1 MRETEKDLPWIGEGL
16 RLSGPAIMDGEKGY
30 AMLHTTQR
38 YLYTGREEPLALSWY
53 PYNGGAVLFDDCETM
68 PVDAVLYVDDERLII
83 DTPDGR
89 KEVTRE
95 TEDLAVIRW
104 ADDMYI
110 AATIRRAERYAS
122 QQKDR
127 VLSWIR
133 GENDDDLARSLV
145 YEILDYID
153 GREPEDDDR
162 DRAIDIACV
171 LMAQDREI
179 ITALE
184 RAEYIA

>member
-1 MRETEKDLPWIGEGL
+1 MRETKTDLPWIDEGL

-30 AMLHTTQR
+30 VMLHTTQH
-38 YLYTGREEPLALSWY
+38 YLYTWREEPLALTWY
-53 PYNGGAVLFDDCETM
+53 PDNGGAVNMYDCKTM
-68 PVDAVLYVDDERLII
+68 PAAVTYVDDDKLTI
-83 DTPDGR
+83 DTPEGR
-89 KEVTRE
+89 KEITRE

-110 AATIRRAERYAS
+110 AATIRRAERYAEA
-122 QQKDR
+122 R
-127 VLSWIR
+127 RGLVLSWIR

-153 GREPEDDDR
+153 GREPEDDGQ
-162 DRAIDIACV
+162 DRAVDIACV

>member
-1 MRETEKDLPWIGEGL
+1 MRKKTDLPWIDEGI

-53 PYNGGAVLFDDCETM
+53 PYHGGIVLFDDYKTE
-68 PVDAVLYVDDERLII
+68 PAAVEYVDDDKLII
-83 DTPDGR
+83 QTPDGR
-89 KEVTRE
+89 KEITRE

-133 GENDDDLARSLV
+133 GENDNDLARSLT
-145 YEILDYID
+145 YMILDYID

-162 DRAIDIACV
+162 DHAVEVACI
-171 LMAQDREI
+171 LLAQDGEVLR
-179 ITALE
+179 ALE
-184 RAEYIA
+184 TSEYIA

>member
-1 MRETEKDLPWIGEGL
+1 MREKTDLPWIDEGL
-16 RLSGPAIMDGEKGY
+16 RLSGPGRIDGEKGY
-30 AMLHTTQR
+30 AMLHTTGN
-38 YLYTGREEPLALSWY
+38 YLYTGRTEPLALSWY

-68 PVDAVLYVDDERLII
+68 PARVTYVDDDKLII
-83 DTPDGR
+83 QTPEGR
-89 KEVTRE
+89 KEITRE

-110 AATIRRAERYAS
+110 AATIRRAERYAEA
-122 QQKDR
+122 R
-127 VLSWIR
+127 RGLVLSWIR

>member
-1 MRETEKDLPWIGEGL
+1 MRKETDMPWIGEGI
-16 RLSGPAIMDGEKGY
+16 RLSGPGRLDGEKGY
-30 AMLHTTQR
+30 AMLHTTGN
-38 YLYTGREEPLALSWY
+38 YLYTGRTGPLALTWY

-68 PVDAVLYVDDERLII
+68 PAAVTYVDDDKLII
-83 DTPDGR
+83 QTPEGR
-89 KEVTRE
+89 REITRE

-133 GENDDDLARSLV
+133 GENDNDLARSLT
-145 YEILDYID
+145 YTILDYID

-162 DRAIDIACV
+162 DHAVEVACI
-171 LMAQDREI
+171 LLAQDGEVIR
-179 ITALE
+179 ALAQ
-184 RAEYIA
+184 AEYIA

>member
-1 MRETEKDLPWIGEGL
+1 MRETERDLPWIGEGV

-68 PVDAVLYVDDERLII
+68 PAAVTYVDDDRLII
-83 DTPDGR
+83 DTPEGR
-89 KEVTRE
+89 KEITRE

-133 GENDDDLARSLV
+133 GDNDNDLARSLT
-145 YEILDYID
+145 YMILDYID
-153 GREPEDDDR
+153 GREPEDDGQDH
-162 DRAIDIACV
+162 AIEIACV
-171 LMAQDREI
+171 LLAQDGEVIR
-179 ITALE
+179 ALE
-184 RAEYIA
+184 QSEYIA

>member
-1 MRETEKDLPWIGEGL
+1 MSETERDLPWIGEGI
-16 RLSGPAIMDGEKGY
+16 RLSGPAIIDGEKGY
-30 AMLHTTQR
+30 AMLHTTQH

-53 PYNGGAVLFDDCETM
+53 PYNGGAVNMCDYQTM
-68 PVDAVLYVDDERLII
+68 PAAVTYVDDDKLII

-89 KEVTRE
+89 KEITRE

-122 QQKDR
+122 QQKDH

-133 GENDDDLARSLV
+133 GENDNDLARSLT
-145 YEILDYID
+145 YMILDYID

-162 DRAIDIACV
+162 DHAVEVACILLAITGAGW
-171 LMAQDREI
+171 RSYKGPGTE
-179 ITALE
+179 
-184 RAEYIA
+184 

>member
-53 PYNGGAVLFDDCETM
+53 PYNGGAINMYDCKTM
-68 PVDAVLYVDDERLII
+68 PAAVTYVDDDRLII
-83 DTPDGR
+83 DTPEGR
-89 KEVTRE
+89 KEIARE

-110 AATIRRAERYAS
+110 AATIRRAERYAEA
-122 QQKDR
+122 R
-127 VLSWIR
+127 RGLVLSWIR
-133 GENDDDLARSLV
+133 GENDDDLARSLT
-145 YEILDYID
+145 YTILDYID

-162 DRAIDIACV
+162 DHAVDVACV
-171 LMAQDREI
+171 LLAQDSEI